1 MTDSKPQRGLNHAF
15 HTHYKQLLN
24 LAVAHK
30 NGASPKTG
38 DDIRFTCTL
47 QRHDVAADI
56 KSFVGDA
63 LIGGRG
69 QTDRQRQALQD
80 LLDNPTLTKLRAA
93 RRAFMKSED
102 IVDRL
107 DVYLSIFGD
116 ADAIVREINS
126 AVGWQHDRYH
136 TAVPVHQWIWVFG
149 LLTELLFKAG
159 DLPRLEAI
167 KSSGVAMLAALAD
180 SYADLNASMKHSHG
194 GDERG
199 VDALY
204 AALRGAALDED
215 RSEID
220 PDFQTDEAPV
230 ELETMQVMGR
240 LDPSTMSASRKDQ
253 TRSIIGIASRKLP
266 IPAAPAHLGDW
277 AAELRGDFPHLGDV
291 IDRVGITLGTMRSVR
306 GLRLLFVGPP
316 GGGKTSLAQGIFES
330 LQVPHTVFGCGGVA
344 DSAFAGTS
352 AQWASARASFP
363 LQQIAIHGCAGVGI
377 VLDEVDKIGSSRQN
391 GSLGDALL
399 GFLEPASSRKIV
411 DPLLE
416 QPVDLSAVNYI
427 ATANELSD
435 VPRPLRDR
443 FKIIEIPAAGWQ
455 QVGALSASI
464 LRRLAR
470 ADGDHPGH
478 YVPFAQDEIDLL
490 AELWKDGSIRTL
502 EQVVESMAARRQ
514 RMMRR
519 H

>member
-1 MTDSKPQRGLNHAF
+1 MTDSKPARGLNHSF
-15 HTHYKQLLN
+15 HTHYRQLLN

-38 DDIRFTCTL
+38 DDIRLTCTL
-47 QRHDVAADI
+47 QRQDVAADI

-69 QTDRQRQALQD
+69 QTDRQRQVLQD

-93 RRAFMKSED
+93 RRAFTKSED

-107 DVYLSIFGD
+107 DVYLSIYGD
-116 ADAIVREINS
+116 ADAIIRELK
-126 AVGWQHDRYH
+126 ALLGWTHDQYH
-136 TAVPVHQWIWVFG
+136 LAEPIHQWTWVLG
-149 LLTELLFKAG
+149 LLTELMHAG
-159 DLPRLEAI
+159 DGLPRLEAI
-167 KSSGVAMLAALAD
+167 KSSGIAMLAALAG
-180 SYADLNASMKHSHG
+180 SYADLQESMNHSHG
-194 GDERG
+194 DTSGIDS
-199 VDALY
+199 LY
-204 AALRGAALDED
+204 AALRGAALEED
-215 RSEID
+215 RGEID
-220 PDFQTDEAPV
+220 PDFQADDTPV
-230 ELETMQVMGR
+230 ELETLQVLGR